1 MQDTEV
7 ARICSTAV
15 LHRLCKAGK
24 IQATSFVVSLIFGT
38 SSQTDRQ
45 HDLGTENSSLDG
57 VQAKRSS
64 CIAHVA
70 TKHMGKFGLTEGQG
84 GCSNLQNTPTQ
95 DAHKCCNP
103 GDKVLDTAG
112 TDATCHEA
120 GTRDL
125 HQSVTADEAL
135 NCKAP
140 QEELASTSVLM
151 DVEECR
157 TDAVA
162 AASRPKKRRKHD
174 RTDLDGTL
182 MPSKLETSNTNCA
195 DNVVAVAH
203 AALPF
208 ISLLKS
214 RGVLNEDSA
223 WPVLRTLLR
232 PNAADTESAAAIV
245 LKCFDATADQVR
257 AVHKVVTVGKAGVS
271 HLGDEARNAL
281 VAFCSSNK
289 RPGVMFGNSEPCR
302 RLCLQRTVPT
312 GFGLYK
318 QHSALHNPLNHAAVL
333 LIALRYNIL
342 LFYII

>member
-38 SSQTDRQ
+38 SSQTDWQ
-45 HDLGTENSSLDG
+45 HDLGTENRSLDG

-64 CIAHVA
+64 CIAHVP
-70 TKHMGKFGLTEGQG
+70 TKHMGKHGLTEGQG
-84 GCSNLQNTPTQ
+84 GCSNLHNTQTQ
-95 DAHKCCNP
+95 DAHKSCNP
-103 GDKVLDTAG
+103 SDKVLDTAG
-112 TDATCHEA
+112 TDAACHEA
-120 GTRDL
+120 GTQGDL

-140 QEELASTSVLM
+140 QEELASTSVHM
-151 DVEECR
+151 DVEECQ
-157 TDAVA
+157 TDAMA

-174 RTDLDGTL
+174 RTDLDGRL
-182 MPSKLETSNTNCA
+182 MPSKLETMNTNCA

-208 ISLLKS
+208 ISLLKI

-257 AVHKVVTVGKAGVS
+257 AVHKVVTVGKAGVL
-271 HLGDEARNAL
+271 HLSDEARNAL

-302 RLCLQRTVPT
+302 RAQRACNVLCQQGS
-312 GFGLYK
+312 GFTCSI
-318 QHSALHNPLNHAAVL
+318 QHYTIH
-333 LIALRYNIL
+333 
-342 LFYII
+342 